1 MRAPG
6 QDTAPPPSSGGAL
19 ERVPF
24 PVDPVLIAAGAAV
37 VARSLRRAMWGW
49 KRYDGDA
56 RTICRAV
63 LEDCW
68 NGTYLAGSAGHF
80 RQFWTR
86 DLSFCT
92 PALMRLGMRDRVVSS
107 LAWALPIFEARG
119 GVCTT
124 IFADR
129 YARDVYDFASDSLPM
144 LLFAL
149 RGAGA
154 DDLVERHRAFL
165 GHEIERYVRRVL
177 DPELGLAR
185 PEAYFSAPA
194 DCVRARSTTFTNTM
208 LALLEQLLADEPRL
222 PNPLAGADI
231 AGRLVGSHWTGTHF
245 RHALDHD
252 QPSGDGNLFPFFFG
266 ILGDD
271 DDRYRGLALRTLED
285 QGFSEPIPLR
295 YFERRTPSAELLVPR
310 VFTPNYQGDTIWMQL
325 CPLYL
330 SQLQTIEPARAQ
342 RLRDRVAR
350 IIEIDGNY
358 LELYDRDLRP
368 YTGRAGLY
376 HADEGMIWAALFLD
390 LYDRD

>member
-1 MRAPG
+1 MRAPR
-6 QDTAPPPSSGGAL
+6 QDTVPPPSSGGAH

-24 PVDPVLIAAGAAV
+24 PIDPVLIAAGAAV
-37 VARSLRRAMWGW
+37 VARSLRRAVRGW
-49 KRYDGDA
+49 KRYEGDA
-56 RTICRAV
+56 RAICRAV

-92 PALMRLGMRDRVVSS
+92 PALMRLGMHDRVTSS

-149 RGAGA
+149 REAGA
-154 DDLVERHRAFL
+154 DDLVDRHRAFL
-165 GHEIERYVRRVL
+165 GREVERYVRRVL

-185 PEAYFSAPA
+185 PEVYFSAPA

-208 LALLEQLLADEPRL
+208 LALLEQLLAGEPRL

-252 QPSGDGNLFPFFFG
+252 EPSGDGNLFPFFFR

-271 DDRYRGLALRTLED
+271 DDRYRGPALRTLED
-285 QGFSEPIPLR
+285 HGFSEPIPLR
-295 YFERRTPSAELLVPR
+295 YFERRTPSDELLVPR
-310 VFTPNYQGDTIWMQL
+310 MFTPNYQGDTIWMQL

-330 SQLQTIEPARAQ
+330 SELRAIDPDRAR

-350 IIEIDGNY
+350 VIEIDGNY

-376 HADEGMIWAALFLD
+376 QADEGMIWAALFLD
-390 LYDRD
+390 LYDRG

>member
-6 QDTAPPPSSGGAL
+6 QDSAPPPSGRSAR

-24 PVDPVLIAAGAAV
+24 PIDPVLIGAGAAV
-37 VARSLRRAMWGW
+37 VARSLRRAVRGW
-49 KRYDGDA
+49 KRHVGDA
-56 RTICRAV
+56 RSICRAV

-80 RQFWTR
+80 CQFWTR

-92 PALMRLGMRDRVVSS
+92 PALIRLGMRDRVLSS

-124 IFADR
+124 IFANK

-149 RGAGA
+149 REAGA
-154 DDLVERHRAFL
+154 DDLVERHRDFL
-165 GHEIERYVRRVL
+165 GREVERYVQRVL

-185 PEAYFSAPA
+185 PEVYFSAPA

-208 LALLEQLLADEPRL
+208 LALLEQLIAAEPRL

-231 AGRLVGSHWTGTHF
+231 AGRLVGSHWTGSYF
-245 RHALDHD
+245 RHALDHEE
-252 QPSGDGNLFPFFFG
+252 PSGDGNLFPFFFR
-266 ILGDD
+266 IFGDD
-271 DDRYRGLALRTLED
+271 DDRYRGPALRSLEEL
-285 QGFSEPIPLR
+285 GFSEPIPLR
-295 YFERRTPSAELLVPR
+295 YFERRNPSAELPVPR
-310 VFTPNYQGDTIWMQL
+310 MFTPNYQGDTIWMQL

-330 SQLQTIEPARAQ
+330 SELWTIDADRAR

-350 IIEIDGNY
+350 VIEIDGNY

-376 HADEGMIWAALFLD
+376 QADEGMIWAALFLD
-390 LYDRD
+390 LYDRG